1 MYKVRIE
8 DRELGKTMYLFPKEA
23 DAKQQA
29 VLLGRG
35 HLERFEVRQ
44 HSSELG
50 WFIKDKESGRI
61 FDAQGLVQ

>member
-1 MYKVRIE
+1 MSKTRIW
-8 DRELGKTMYLFPKEA
+8 DQQLNRVLYLHSEKS
-23 DAKQQA
+23 DAESLA

-35 HLERFEVRQ
+35 HLERFQVIE

-50 WFIKDKESGRI
+50 WFVKDKESGRI